1 MLTMSLGLG
10 FLTVFTLTLSF
21 FVFLEQRKPI
31 HRLESYLSD
40 SKYKFEDS
48 AKVQSK
54 KKRQKIDFKK
64 SYRDTVEKSEKEKG
78 NLSHYRDL
86 IDTRLDQA
94 EILLTVEEFFLSGL
108 VATLIAGTLVRM
120 YFESFMASLVVI
132 CLVPTLF
139 VFYVKR
145 KENKVLDLFNS
156 QISDALDMMAGTLR
170 AGYSFMQAMETISR
184 EMPKPIS
191 KEFAKTIKEMRLGI
205 TQEDALRDMVKR
217 VKSEDLDLLVTA
229 IIINRQ
235 IGGNLAEI
243 MDNIS
248 STIRERYK
256 IKGEVRVLTSQ
267 ARLSGYVV
275 MFLPFALFAFM
286 MIVNPEHVL
295 VLFSDPLGILML
307 SLAILGQI
315 IGYMFIRKFMNIK
328 Y

>member
-1 MLTMSLGLG
+1 MLAMSLGLG

-31 HRLESYLSD
+31 HRLESYLSE
-40 SKYKFEDS
+40 SNYKFED
-48 AKVQSK
+48 ARINQTK
-54 KKRQKIDFKK
+54 KKRQKIDFRK

-78 NLSHYRDL
+78 NLSYYRDI
-86 IDTRLDQA
+86 IDTRLEQA

-108 VATLIAGTLVRM
+108 ITTLIVGTLVRI
-120 YFESFMASLVVI
+120 YSKSFMTSLIVI
-132 CLVPTLF
+132 CLVPILF

-145 KENKVLDLFNS
+145 KENKVLELFNS
-156 QISDALDMMAGTLR
+156 QISDAMDMMAGTLR

-191 KEFAKTIKEMRLGI
+191 KEFGKTIKEMRLGVS
-205 TQEDALRDMVKR
+205 QEDALREMVKR
-217 VKSEDLDLLVTA
+217 VNSEDLDLLVTA

-286 MIVNPEHVL
+286 LIANPEHVL

-315 IGYMFIRKFMNIK
+315 VGFMFIRKFMNIK